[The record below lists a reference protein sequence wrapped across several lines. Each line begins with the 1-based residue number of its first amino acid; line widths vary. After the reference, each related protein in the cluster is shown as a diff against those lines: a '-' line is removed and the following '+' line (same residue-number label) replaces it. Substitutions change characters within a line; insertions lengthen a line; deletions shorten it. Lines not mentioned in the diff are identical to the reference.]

1 MVPDLAVG
9 LVGLFQFHWRVR
21 FYMNEIHLVTGGA
34 GFIGSNLVRRLV
46 AQGARV
52 RVFDDLSSGR
62 LENLE
67 GLERSVDFVRGDL
80 RDAGAVRA
88 ALRDVRH
95 VFHVGALASV
105 QASVDDPLA
114 THDINITGTLN
125 VLIAARDAGA
135 DRVVLSSS
143 ASIYGDSPQ
152 MPKRED
158 MLPEPLTGYALS
170 KLAGEHYGRI
180 FHGLYG
186 LKFFALRYFNVFG
199 PRQDPASHYAAV
211 IPLFMR
217 AYATGRQPTIYGDGG
232 QTRDFTFVEDIV
244 SANLVCLSAPDSAAG
259 GVYNVAYGDRVSVND
274 LAAQIAAL
282 AGQPFAPTYAPA
294 RAGDI
299 RESQADAS
307 RARRVLGWQPAH
319 TFAAGLRTTYDW
331 FKTR

>member
-1 MVPDLAVG
+1 MGNL
-9 LVGLFQFHWRVR
+9 
-21 FYMNEIHLVTGGA
+21 HLVTGGA
-34 GFIGSNLVRRLV
+34 GFIGSNLVRRL
-46 AQGARV
+46 AGQGARV
-52 RVFDDLSSGR
+52 RVFDDLSSGH
-62 LENLE
+62 LENLA
-67 GLERSVDFVRGDL
+67 GLEGSVEFVRGDL
-80 RDAGAVRA
+80 RDAAAVRA
-88 ALRDVRH
+88 ALRGAGA

-105 QASVDDPLA
+105 QASVDDPA
-114 THDINITGTLN
+114 TTHEVNVTGTLN
-125 VLIAARDAGA
+125 LLLAARDAGA
-135 DRVVLSSS
+135 ERVVFSSS
-143 ASIYGDSPQ
+143 ASIYGDSPE

-158 MLPEPLTGYALS
+158 MPPEPLTGYALS

-186 LKFFALRYFNVFG
+186 LEFFALRYFNVFG

-217 AYATGRQPTIYGDGG
+217 AYAAGRQPTIYGDGG

-244 SANLVCLSAPDSAAG
+244 SANLCCLAAPESAAG

-282 AGQPFAPTYAPA
+282 AGRPFAPVYAPA

-299 RESQADAS
+299 RESQSDSA

-319 TFAAGLRTTYDW
+319 TFADGLRATYDW
-331 FKTR
+331 FKSRS